1 MSFHRVEVE
10 VSDGGGGREG
20 ECVLGATYASGESC
34 DVYGTGSSSK
44 LTFTVLSDGR
54 ARLGFITA
62 GNRISIT
69 STLNGVKYH
78 FVANHQGGGIWRID
92 EYIP

>member
-1 MSFHRVEVE
+1 MAGAAE
-10 VSDGGGGREG
+10 EG

-78 FVANHQGGGIWRID
+78 FVASHQGGGIWRID

>member
-1 MSFHRVEVE
+1 M
-10 VSDGGGGREG
+10 
-20 ECVLGATYASGESC
+20 LGATYAGGESC

-54 ARLGFITA
+54 ARFGFLTA
-62 GNRISIT
+62 GTRIEVT
-69 STLNGVKYH
+69 STLNGVQYH
-78 FVANHQGGGIWRID
+78 FVTNHQGGGIWRID